1 VEEQKVEALYPGY
14 YDHLDPYLFEATA
27 MVKDAKDMEYV
38 KAQILETFEKL
49 KTTTIPAQELDDV
62 KSHLRYQFAIGM
74 NSTPSIAGT
83 LAHYL
88 GLRRTPETINKRYE
102 LYRKVTADDVKRVA
116 QKYFVENERTI
127 ATLKFEAESAKA
139 RAQ

>member
-1 VEEQKVEALYPGY
+1 
-14 YDHLDPYLFEATA
+14 
-27 MVKDAKDMEYV
+27 
-38 KAQILETFEKL
+38 
-49 KTTTIPAQELDDV
+49 
-62 KSHLRYQFAIGM
+62 M